1 MEQIRF
7 YKYPEHLMSAH
18 GYVSP
23 KTGKLIELS
32 ANDKNIYLVMVK
44 RNVFFTQQGKTH
56 FDKQEDIAKLCAVSV
71 KQVGRVLRGFIEEGV
86 ITAHK
91 GSSGEHKN
99 WRYEKVF
106 EIKLYRI
113 EAGGEVVFLD
123 SIHTGFWG
131 NSEAKQKPL
140 QHKQK
145 PVTYKPQQTVPDWLD
160 ESDLPF

>member
-7 YKYPEHLMSAH
+7 SKYPESLMSAH

-44 RNVFFTQQGKTH
+44 RNVFFTQQGKAH
-56 FDKQEDIAKLCAVSV
+56 FDKQEDIARLCAVSV

-86 ITAHK
+86 ITANK
-91 GSSGEHKN
+91 GNSGEHKN
-99 WRYEKVF
+99 WRYEKVS
-106 EIKLYRI
+106 EIKLYRM
-113 EAGGEVVFLD
+113 ETGGEVVFLD
-123 SIHTGFWG
+123 ATPTDFWM
-131 NSEAKQKPL
+131 SEGRKQKPL
-140 QHKQK
+140 QPKEK
-145 PVTYKPQQTVPDWLD
+145 PVVSKPQQTVPDWLD